1 MMTDKDM
8 IQSCKADRVLKNKN
22 WDEYMW
28 PHQIEKNAEPMA
40 ENAPKAGTV
49 TSYNYNYGK
58 QGFNLS
64 GVSGGFDN
72 LTLNL

>member
-1 MMTDKDM
+1 MAEKDM
-8 IQSCKADRVLKNKN
+8 VQSCKADRVLKNKN
-22 WDEYMW
+22 WEDYMW
-28 PHQIEKNAEPMA
+28 PHQIDKNAEPMA
-40 ENAPKAGTV
+40 ENAQKAGTV